1 MIYRFV
7 VFGLHVGAIFFFH
20 LTVRGRKNLYKV
32 GGAIMA
38 VNHSSFMEP
47 IFAGVAC
54 SRPLYYLTRKSLHEN
69 KFFGNW
75 LMDVHGIPLN
85 RDAPDSR
92 AWKRVFSL
100 LKRGRMIMMFPEGT
114 RSPDGRLQPAK
125 PGIGL
130 IALRAR
136 VPIVPVFVKG
146 GYRILPR
153 HRKFPRLAKAGV
165 FIGEPIYPDRWLNN
179 KRPEKSD
186 CQELADL
193 VMARIKELGR
203 KER

>member
-1 MIYRFV
+1 MIYRFSR
-7 VFGLHVGAIFFFH
+7 FGLQVGAILFFH
-20 LTVRGRKNLYKV
+20 LTVRGRENLYKV
-32 GGAIMA
+32 GGAILA
-38 VNHSSFMEP
+38 VNHSSFLDP

-54 SRPLYYLTRKSLHEN
+54 SRPLYYLTRKSLFKN

-75 LMDVHGIPLN
+75 LMNVHGIPLN
-85 RDAPDSR
+85 RDAPDSG

-100 LKRGRMIMMFPEGT
+100 LKKGRMIMMFPEGT

-125 PGIGL
+125 PGIGR

-136 VPIVPVFVKG
+136 VPIIPVLVKG

-165 FIGEPIYPDRWLNN
+165 VIGEPVYPDQWLW
-179 KRPEKSD
+179 KRRPAKSD

-193 VMARIKELGR
+193 VMARIKELSHPKR
-203 KER
+203 